1 MQSDPD
7 SNSEV
12 DISPEPAA
20 SGDVQDNTWKGGSD
34 SELDSEGEEIMRDI
48 AQCKFEGPARPKHKP
63 QTVKLWQSERRIW
76 NR

>member
-7 SNSEV
+7 SDSEV

-34 SELDSEGEEIMRDI
+34 PELDSEGEEIMRDI
-48 AQCKFEGPARPKHKP
+48 A
-63 QTVKLWQSERRIW
+63 
-76 NR
+76 